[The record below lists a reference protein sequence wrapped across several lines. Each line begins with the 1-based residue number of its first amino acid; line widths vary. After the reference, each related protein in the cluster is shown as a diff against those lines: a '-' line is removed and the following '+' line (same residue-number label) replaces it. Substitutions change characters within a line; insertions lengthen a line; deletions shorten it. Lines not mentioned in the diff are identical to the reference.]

1 MNRASCILSS
11 LHSDTVICI
20 QHGVNISYAW
30 PFSTMI
36 MSQKNVFW
44 NCSSI
49 RGKSLQKTKQLPS
62 PLPHFLHPNINVLS
76 HISCIS
82 QKQSFEW
89 SLCLLFQG
97 SKCECCSFQIAGAMH
112 QQQTRDLSSCQLQL
126 KEILGKIT
134 GWKGGFPW
142 SFAHQEWNFSSSWK
156 YYANSAWKTTVELW
170 SLHGMLQ
177 DSTHETVSLQSQS
190 FPFKC

>member
-1 MNRASCILSS
+1 MGSISAMLGHFPPWSCHRKMSS
-11 LHSDTVICI
+11 GIVPVSGGNLYRRQSNFLLLYPI
-20 QHGVNISYAW
+20 
-30 PFSTMI
+30 FSTQISMC
-36 MSQKNVFW
+36 F
-44 NCSSI
+44 
-49 RGKSLQKTKQLPS
+49 
-62 PLPHFLHPNINVLS
+62 